1 MSGRLERAADRI
13 WDAGITQPGLKLSMM
28 QKLAS
33 RQLSVFILYGAM
45 ILVGATVFSITEDQK
60 FFDSVWWAVVTS
72 TSVGYG
78 DLYPKSTLGRIDA
91 MALMIISL
99 FVLVPVITAKFAAHL
114 IVNSDAFTH
123 DEQEGLKLA
132 QKEIMDTQAQILTL
146 LAANNGV
153 DGRDSPL

>member
-1 MSGRLERAADRI
+1 
-13 WDAGITQPGLKLSMM
+13 
-28 QKLAS
+28 
-33 RQLSVFILYGAM
+33 
-45 ILVGATVFSITEDQK
+45 
-60 FFDSVWWAVVTS
+60 
-72 TSVGYG
+72 
-78 DLYPKSTLGRIDA
+78 

-132 QKEIMDTQAQILTL
+132 QKEIMDTQAQILAL
-146 LAANNGV
+146 LDANNGV